1 MSTKHKCLF
10 QIVEISL
17 KCQARRLVEGEY
29 KMDDISNVV
38 ILYFLLTGKMRLD
51 NDKSLPTGSLQN
63 TQISLLTEKS
73 L

>member
-10 QIVEISL
+10 KIVEISL

-29 KMDDISNVV
+29 EMDDISNVV
-38 ILYFLLTGKMRLD
+38 ILYFLLTGKIKLD
-51 NDKSLPTGSLQN
+51 NDKSLLNGSLQN
-63 TQISLLTEKS
+63 TQISLLSEKS